1 MDELLA
7 LMDEDDANR
16 QRQQQQQQ
24 QQQEVKTNATC
35 QDNDDEDDPLADFI
49 GADSAF
55 QEEINTSLLSKLSK
69 SSSAQTNSN
78 HSQKTTSSKR
88 QGKAKHLPPPQ
99 RHNHLAT
106 AGIDSRLGIRM
117 IQRHMSSVELTEFL
131 SINEQSY
138 HSPAAL
144 AAMSLRQRNQLLVD
158 PAQVVNAATVTGAT
172 TLATVGLIL
181 YHSGTR
187 LSANNGN
194 AFCVI
199 HLGTFAAGACCSVL
213 LFGTAYSQ
221 HCQTLVPGQVALLCH
236 PKLMAQNNKNSNNKN
251 DTTTITFS
259 CSEASQ
265 IQRIA
270 TARDYGTCAF
280 QGMRIQMNGGQWSN
294 TGQCRQF
301 IDKRCGAYCAKHK
314 QHGKTTA
321 TTSSSST
328 VGTKRNSL
336 SKLTQMRQEQLSLR
350 SAIPLPQPQTHS
362 STAAA
367 GSNRFLNPGAA
378 GNVSVVASSGLA
390 SRGVPRQMMKPPP
403 PPQPQRA
410 AAPPS
415 GRPNSNRFLLH
426 PSSANSSTARVT
438 KTAPP
443 PMLRSNHNPYA
454 KQKSTTTTTAAKVT
468 PVPAPPSTKRRNN
481 NNNNNNNNTTDLLG
495 SSLQQKKSSSTS
507 HNKSRKRP
515 LSQTMKSSTPAVGV
529 EGSVLVPAP
538 SKLLFGSN
546 TTTSNSSKVLI
557 PPQRS
562 APSASTRNHSQKEE
576 ERNKILN
583 QQRQYAERLKK
594 QGQSSQSSN
603 KKNNKKIKTSNGTA
617 LQQHQPSKSSETQ
630 RQDFFH
636 SLPAVDLDKVRTQ
649 KSRFQHEAEAEQ
661 YAKSRQ
667 ALLELEQVEER
678 SSSKTNPQQQAA
690 SKKLSNEWHCKT
702 CNRVFTKRPNV
713 CHVKGH
719 VLTIQRKLLKHPVSK
734 TDQRTKLNETSAE
747 DGGLRLGAGLDWS
760 RWGQFS

>member
-24 QQQEVKTNATC
+24 QQDEEEKTNATFTSH
-35 QDNDDEDDPLADFI
+35 QENDDEDPLADFI

-55 QEEINTSLLSKLSK
+55 QEEINTTSLRKLSK

-78 HSQKTTSSKR
+78 HSQKTTSSNHKKPR
-88 QGKAKHLPPPQ
+88 TAKNHLPPPQ
-99 RHNHLAT
+99 NSNLAT

-131 SINEQSY
+131 SLHEQSY

-158 PAQVVNAATVTGAT
+158 PVAQVVDASTVTGAT
-172 TLATVGLIL
+172 TLATVGLVL

-187 LSANNGN
+187 LSSSNGN

-199 HLGTFAAGACCSVL
+199 HIGSFAAGACCSVL

-221 HCQTLVPGQVALLCH
+221 QCQTLVPGQVALLCH
-236 PKLMAQNNKNSNNKN
+236 PKLMAPNNNHKN
-251 DTTTITFS
+251 DTTTITLS

-280 QGMRIQMNGGQWSN
+280 TGIPCRQTNGQWSN
-294 TGQCRQF
+294 SGHCRQF

-314 QHGKTTA
+314 QHAKNSTTN
-321 TTSSSST
+321 SST

-336 SKLTQMRQEQLSLR
+336 SKLNQMRQEQLSLR
-350 SAIPLPQPQTHS
+350 SVIPLPQQPQKKMTQHS
-362 STAAA
+362 SAA
-367 GSNRFLNPGAA
+367 GAAGNNRFLNPGVA
-378 GNVSVVASSGLA
+378 GNISVVASSGLA
-390 SRGVPRQMMKPPP
+390 SRGVPRQMTKQ
-403 PPQPQRA
+403 PPQPPQRA
-410 AAPPS
+410 AVPPS
-415 GRPNSNRFLLH
+415 GRPNNSNRFLLR
-426 PSSANSSTARVT
+426 PSSAKTSTTTTTT
-438 KTAPP
+438 KTVPLP
-443 PMLRSNHNPYA
+443 ILSTNPYA
-454 KQKSTTTTTAAKVT
+454 KQKSTKTTTAAAKVT
-468 PVPAPPSTKRRNN
+468 PVPPPPSTKRRNN
-481 NNNNNNNNTTDLLG
+481 HNTTDLLG
-495 SSLQQKKSSSTS
+495 SSLQQKKSSSH
-507 HNKSRKRP
+507 HNHKSRKR
-515 LSQTMKSSTPAVGV
+515 LLNTKSSTPAVGVV

-538 SKLLFGSN
+538 SKLLFGSSN
-546 TTTSNSSKVLI
+546 TSTNTSSSSKVLI
-557 PPQRS
+557 PPQR
-562 APSASTRNHSQKEE
+562 PLNHSQEDE
-576 ERNKILN
+576 ERNKILT

-603 KKNNKKIKTSNGTA
+603 NKKIKTSHGGGTA
-617 LQQHQPSKSSETQ
+617 LQQHHKNSSKSRTETQ

-636 SLPAVDLDKVRTQ
+636 SLPAVDLDKVKTQ

-760 RWGQFS
+760 RWGQFH